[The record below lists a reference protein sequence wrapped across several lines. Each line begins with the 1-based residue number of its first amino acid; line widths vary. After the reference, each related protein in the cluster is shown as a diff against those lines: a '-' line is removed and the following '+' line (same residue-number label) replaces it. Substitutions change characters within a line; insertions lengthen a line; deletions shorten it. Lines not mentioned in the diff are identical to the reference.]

1 MCWER
6 FGKVLK
12 KLYSQTRPSVCPSVT
27 NFVKLG
33 SLIFSDIV
41 HDDSWPS
48 YSWIWIWFSL
58 KMLTRIAWDNV
69 YHQIELKPAKK
80 IFGTQIRVKWAYIGP
95 KISFFFATFSCLVY

>member
-41 HDDSWPS
+41 HDDS
-48 YSWIWIWFSL
+48 
-58 KMLTRIAWDNV
+58 
-69 YHQIELKPAKK
+69 
-80 IFGTQIRVKWAYIGP
+80 
-95 KISFFFATFSCLVY
+95 